1 MLPSSV
7 NPAQNPAHFCAAI
20 VLAISPAISLTGIAT
35 AEIPPIVQPP
45 PSTRQL
51 LDPKPPDRQS
61 ELWWTKEQIEAE
73 LRSSKLISRWALS
86 TDSPIPSSS
95 VPTGP
100 ATLDVTIN
108 SQVWSVLDYFGRYEF
123 ANTIGIKAN
132 ELGYG
137 LRIMTDRG
145 LVLGQYNCAT
155 IAPPRQCRVQL
166 DSTGQRGQRNR
177 SLF

>member
-1 MLPSSV
+1 M
-7 NPAQNPAHFCAAI
+7 AE
-20 VLAISPAISLTGIAT
+20 T
-35 AEIPPIVQPP
+35 APIVQPP
-45 PSTRQL
+45 SSTRQI

-86 TDSPIPSSS
+86 TDNPIPSAL
-95 VPTGP
+95 PTGP

-123 ANTIGIKAN
+123 ANTFGIKAH

-145 LVLGQYNCAT
+145 LVLGQYHCAP
-155 IAPPRQCRVQL
+155 IAQPSQCRVQL
-166 DSTGQRGQRNR
+166 DSLGQRGSRNR